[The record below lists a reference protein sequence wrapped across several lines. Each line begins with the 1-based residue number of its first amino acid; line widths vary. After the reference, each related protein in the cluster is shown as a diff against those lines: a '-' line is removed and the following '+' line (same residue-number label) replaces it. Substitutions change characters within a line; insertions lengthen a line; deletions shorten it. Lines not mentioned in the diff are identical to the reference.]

1 MQNQMNNIKYEI
13 IIYWS
18 EQDDAFIVE
27 APELAGCKA
36 DGETYEEAISNI
48 KLVIQDWIESAIIL
62 GREIPKPKGK
72 LMYA

>member
-1 MQNQMNNIKYEI
+1 MNNIKYEI